1 MKNKSLGKLFI
12 VFLIIL
18 AIDQISK
25 AWVDSHIPKMSW
37 MNPVYPYGGVGVF
50 KDFLGIDFSIV
61 HETNLGGAWGL
72 LSDHPQL
79 LLGIRVTLI
88 AFLMIYLI
96 FSKSSSAHT
105 WPLTFIIA
113 GAVGNILD
121 IFIYS
126 HVVDMFYFKFGSYSY
141 PVFNVA
147 DTFIFIGIV
156 WIFLQGLFYSK
167 KA

>member
-18 AIDQISK
+18 VIDQLVK
-25 AWVDSHIPKMSW
+25 LWVDINIPKMSW

-50 KDFLGIDFSIV
+50 KDFLGIDFAIV

-72 LSDHPQL
+72 LSEHPKIL
-79 LLGIRVTLI
+79 LAIRITLI
-88 AFLMIYLI
+88 LFLTLYLV
-96 FSKSSSAHT
+96 FAKASQSQK

-113 GAVGNILD
+113 GAIGNIVD
-121 IFIYS
+121 ILIYS
-126 HVVDMFYFKFGSYSY
+126 HVVDMFYFKFGNYSY

-156 WIFLQGLFYSK
+156 WIFLQGFFHSK
-167 KA
+167 KT